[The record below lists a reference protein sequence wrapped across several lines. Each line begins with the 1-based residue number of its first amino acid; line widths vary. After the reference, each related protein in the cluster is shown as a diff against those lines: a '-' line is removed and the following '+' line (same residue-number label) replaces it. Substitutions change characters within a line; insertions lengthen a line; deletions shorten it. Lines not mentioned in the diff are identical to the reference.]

1 MPDRDVVL
9 AKTAAIERRLRRI
22 HSANC
27 VALASFGEPAMNH

>member
-1 MPDRDVVL
+1 MPDGDVVL

-27 VALASFGEPAMNH
+27 VALASVGERAVNH